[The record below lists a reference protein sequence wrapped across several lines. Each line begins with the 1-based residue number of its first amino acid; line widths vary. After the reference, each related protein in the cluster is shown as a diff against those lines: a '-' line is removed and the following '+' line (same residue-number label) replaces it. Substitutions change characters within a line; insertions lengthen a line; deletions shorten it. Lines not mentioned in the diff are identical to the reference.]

1 MTVGAA
7 AFLSFGSPQL
17 NLGWVYDNY
26 LPLMTAS
33 VLLSSALAV
42 LVYVGS
48 FGGRLLAE
56 GGHTGYAALLITALD
71 PDAYKLQKRSCVV
84 WYGMVSSRLRTNSV
98 NRAFYGSHVKLCT
111 PP

>member
-7 AFLSFGSPQL
+7 AFLSFGSHQL

-33 VLLSSALAV
+33 VLLSTALAV

-56 GGHTGYAALLITALD
+56 GGHTGYAILVIAALD
-71 PDAYKLQKRSCVV
+71 LKALDTHVVSC
-84 WYGMVSSRLRTNSV
+84 G
-98 NRAFYGSHVKLCT
+98 
-111 PP
+111 